1 MGRRYLGKWLGMA
14 FVALVLEACAAD
26 PAARAGNAAWS
37 PAQQQSALSEANLL
51 PVPEAFENS
60 YFDWIDNERR
70 REVQAKLYMPRSASP
85 ENPVPLIVFSHG
97 LGGSREGYSYLG
109 ASWAAQGYASLH
121 LQHAGSDRRL
131 WQGNPFDLVARL
143 QGAASEAEAIDR
155 VRDLR
160 FAIDQIL
167 AAPGVG
173 SRLNARRII
182 AAGHSYGAN
191 TVLLASGAVFERAQG
206 QMSYPET
213 RLVGALVISAPPF
226 HGEADAGAILR
237 PIGIPSLHITSTGDE
252 IRLPGYQSTYHDRV
266 QVFSATGSPRK
277 ALVVFRDGAHSMFT
291 DRLAPGGYDLNV
303 QVKAATRDLSLAF
316 FAEVL
321 GEKSGAFEQGLTRH
335 KDLIAYRES
344 KLDPRP

>member
-1 MGRRYLGKWLGMA
+1 MKERCRRQWLGTVFLSLLLA
-14 FVALVLEACAAD
+14 ACAAD
-26 PAARAGNAAWS
+26 PATRASNAPWS
-37 PAQQQSALSEANLL
+37 PARQQSDLNEAKLL
-51 PVPEAFENS
+51 PIQAAFESS
-60 YFDWIDNERR
+60 YFDWPDSERR
-70 REVQAKLYMPRSASP
+70 REVKAKLYMPRSASIDK
-85 ENPVPLIVFSHG
+85 PVPVIVFSHG

-109 ASWAAQGYASLH
+109 ANWAAQGYASLH

-143 QGAASEAEAIDR
+143 QGAVSEAEAIER

-167 AAPGVG
+167 STPDIGG
-173 SRLNARRII
+173 RLNPRRII

-191 TVLLASGAVFERAQG
+191 TVLLAAGAVFEREQG
-206 QMSYPET
+206 RQSYAEG

-226 HGEADAGAILR
+226 HGEADIGAILR

-252 IRLPGYQSTYHDRV
+252 IRLPGYQSGYEDRV
-266 QVFSATGSPRK
+266 HVFSATGSARK

-291 DRLAPGGYDLNV
+291 DRLSPGGYDLNV

-316 FAEVL
+316 FDEVL
-321 GEKSGAFEQGLTRH
+321 GGKAGAFEQGLTRH
-335 KDLIAYRES
+335 TDLIAHRES
-344 KLDPRP
+344 HLGEVR

>member
-1 MGRRYLGKWLGMA
+1 MGRRHLGKWLGMA
-14 FVALVLEACAAD
+14 FAALVLAACAAD

-37 PAQQQSALSEANLL
+37 TAQQQSALSEANLL

-109 ASWAAQGYASLH
+109 ASWAAQGCASLH

-191 TVLLASGAVFERAQG
+191 TVLLASGAVFERSQG

-237 PIGIPSLHITSTGDE
+237 PIGIPRLHITSTGDE

-266 QVFSATGSPRK
+266 QMFSATGSPRK

>member
-143 QGAASEAEAIDR
+143 QGAASEAEAINR

-191 TVLLASGAVFERAQG
+191 TVLLASGAVFERSQG

-252 IRLPGYQSTYHDRV
+252 IRLPGYQSSYHDRV
-266 QVFSATGSPRK
+266 QVFSATGSTRK

>member
-1 MGRRYLGKWLGMA
+1 MNCRFLRKWLGMA
-14 FVALVLEACAAD
+14 FVPLLLVSCAAD
-26 PAARAGNAAWS
+26 PVAPGSNTAWS
-37 PAQQQSALSEANLL
+37 PARQQIALTEANLL
-51 PVPEAFENS
+51 PASAAFESS
-60 YFDWIDNERR
+60 YFDWVDNERR

-85 ENPVPLIVFSHG
+85 EKSVPLIVFSHG

-109 ASWAAQGYASLH
+109 ANWAAQGYASLH

-131 WQGNPFDLVARL
+131 WLGNPFDLVARL

-167 AAPGVG
+167 AAPEVG
-173 SRLNARRII
+173 SRLNARHIV

-191 TVLLASGAVFERAQG
+191 TVLLASGAVFERPQG
-206 QMSYPET
+206 QLSYAER

-226 HGEADAGAILR
+226 HGEANSGAILR
-237 PIGIPSLHITSTGDE
+237 PIGIPILHITATGDE
-252 IRLPGYQSTYHDRV
+252 IRLPGYLSSYQDRV
-266 QVFSATGSPRK
+266 KVFSATGSPRK
-277 ALVVFRDGAHSMFT
+277 ALVVFRDGSHSMFT
-291 DRLAPGGYDLNV
+291 DRLAPGGHDLNV

-321 GEKSGAFEQGLTRH
+321 DGQSGIFEQGLARH

-344 KLDPRP
+344 NLDLGR

>member
-14 FVALVLEACAAD
+14 FVALLLAACAAD
-26 PAARAGNAAWS
+26 PATRAGNAAWS

-191 TVLLASGAVFERAQG
+191 TVLLASGAVFERSQG

-316 FAEVL
+316 FDEVL